1 MLIDLPG
8 EKTNTGRMSGVLALA
23 CTFTIPTKK
32 YRLET
37 NAFRMSPLSLLP
49 PEDTHVPNVLGT
61 LTSCCGP
68 FVAAVAVVAAVA
80 ASSYF
85 SL

>member
-8 EKTNTGRMSGVLALA
+8 EKTNTGRMSGVLAGA
-23 CTFTIPTKK
+23 CTFTIPTKNP
-32 YRLET
+32 RIET
-37 NAFRMSPLSLLP
+37 NAFTTPPLSLLP
-49 PEDTHVPNVLGT
+49 PQDTHVPNVLGT

-68 FVAAVAVVAAVA
+68 FVAAVAAVA
-80 ASSYF
+80 ASARF